1 MSADLI
7 SGPCGGVRVVL
18 GANDEIDYSKVKREQ
33 GPESDQ
39 MSLGLLLLLKV

>member
-1 MSADLI
+1 MSTDLI
-7 SGPCGGVRVVL
+7 SGPYGGVRVVL
-18 GANDEIDYSKVKREQ
+18 GANGDYSKVKREQ